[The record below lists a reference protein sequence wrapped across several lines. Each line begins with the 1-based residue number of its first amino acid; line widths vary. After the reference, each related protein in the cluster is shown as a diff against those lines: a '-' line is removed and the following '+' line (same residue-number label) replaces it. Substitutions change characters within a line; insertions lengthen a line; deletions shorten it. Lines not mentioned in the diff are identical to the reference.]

1 MPRNWNRAIL
11 AALALTLGAGR
22 KPAVDKL
29 FDCEV
34 PSRWTVKPLAAEA
47 TGFVLSDGVVRI
59 SAVRHEGPR
68 ARFASPAALLK
79 DAESLGGPF
88 KKAGMAEV
96 AGQVCARYER
106 RSERRHRVKGR
117 DSSEYLYEELVL
129 RPAEKGFWALK
140 LQSAS
145 RVRLKAPRGL
155 QEWQRFLATF
165 RPLGPPS

>member
-1 MPRNWNRAIL
+1 MPRNWNRAVL

-34 PSRWTVKPLAAEA
+34 PSGWTVKPLTAEA

-59 SAVRHEGPR
+59 TAVRHEGPR
-68 ARFASPAALLK
+68 ARFASPGALLK

-117 DSSEYLYEELVL
+117 ESVEYLYEELVL
-129 RPAEKGFWALK
+129 RSDEKGFWALK
-140 LQSAS
+140 LQSAA
-145 RVRLKAPRGL
+145 RTYPKTPRGL
-155 QEWQRFLATF
+155 AEWRRFLGTF
-165 RPLGPPS
+165 QPLGPPS